1 MRMPGRKN
9 LFIIAILLIII
20 CPALFIGSAISYV
33 PLIFVLLL
41 LFLSYLYAFIAL
53 RCFQIAVESKYI
65 KRHERLSSTDYGIN
79 IENKGFLVLPRVS
92 FSVNL
97 ESEDGYLVSNYK
109 YDFMLNPKGKKELKL
124 TMPFPH
130 IGRFRVII
138 SKIRF
143 YGFIDGLFLY
153 KNTKWK
159 EELLV
164 TPKIYEIN
172 NYEIDTLNP
181 FFLVN
186 YHVPRKIRG
195 GEFNDVR
202 EYIPGDPIKN
212 IHWKLSAHLNTNT
225 LITRIINAD
234 AVSGITVY
242 LDLASEGDFDYNK
255 AADMYDCMVESAYAA
270 ALYALSKD
278 YGISFVFSANNYP
291 TYYFT
296 KTYEELDKLIYS
308 LPKVSA
314 EEKYPIELLVA
325 EYACTV
331 MSFDNIIV
339 LSDKISFE
347 LINAL
352 SDCKE
357 RGRFPLLCLI
367 RQESSRGA
375 VDEEIKDRLI
385 KSGIR
390 YCVINTAKDFS
401 SALGG
406 LK

>member
-1 MRMPGRKN
+1 MLERKK
-9 LFIIAILLIII
+9 LFIIIMLLIII
-20 CPALFIGSAISYV
+20 CPPVFIRSPISYV

-41 LFLSYLYAFIAL
+41 VFLSYLYTFIVL
-53 RCFQIAVESKYI
+53 RCFYIAVESEYL
-65 KRHERLSSTDYGIN
+65 KRYERLSSADYGIN
-79 IENKGFLVLPRVS
+79 IENKGFLVLPKVS
-92 FSVNL
+92 FSINL
-97 ESEDGYLVSNYK
+97 ESEDGYPVSNYE
-109 YDFMLNPKGKKELKL
+109 YDFILNPREKKELKL

-130 IGRFRVII
+130 IGRFKVVI

-143 YGFIDGLFLY
+143 YGFIDSLYLY
-153 KNTKWK
+153 KNAKWK
-159 EELLV
+159 EELLI

-172 NYEIDTLNP
+172 DYKIDTSNP

-186 YHVPRKIRG
+186 YHVPCKIRG

-212 IHWKLSAHLNTNT
+212 IHWKLSAHSNT
-225 LITRIINAD
+225 LMTRIINAD

-242 LDLASEGDFDYNK
+242 LDLASEENFDYNK
-255 AADMYDCMVESAYAA
+255 TADLYDCMVESAYSA

-291 TYYFT
+291 TYYFP
-296 KTYEELDKLIYS
+296 KTYEELDDLIYS
-308 LPKVSA
+308 FPKVSA
-314 EEKYPIELLVA
+314 REKYPIELLVA
-325 EYACTV
+325 EYSNTV

-339 LSDKISFE
+339 LSDKINFE
-347 LINAL
+347 LINAI

-357 RGRFPLLCLI
+357 RGRFPILCLI
-367 RQESSRGA
+367 QQENSDRTI
-375 VDEEIKDRLI
+375 DQEIKDRLV